1 MNEKRGQPLE
11 PFPFQSSKSWTRSF
25 LASRLPARIFPLVLP
40 FQAIPLFLRF
50 QGSLSLSFSHGHYHR
65 RRAPLLMVFSRRSNS
80 SFCRCDR
87 FNKSGQFLSYF
98 DLNYTHTI
106 QLSVT
111 SLHLQRWIA
120 PNGSSP
126 NLSNIDSPILI
137 YTRSSI
143 FTDDFR
149 FPRIDDLLSPRLL
162 TRDNPID
169 PRRSSHERK

>member
-1 MNEKRGQPLE
+1 MG
-11 PFPFQSSKSWTRSF
+11 S
-25 LASRLPARIFPLVLP
+25 ASRTVSFSILKELDSELLGFSPPCAHFPSSSSISGDTTFSPLP
-40 FQAIPLFLRF
+40 
-50 QGSLSLSFSHGHYHR
+50 GKSLSLFLSWSLSSKESSVVNGLFE
-65 RRAPLLMVFSRRSNS
+65 ALQLLVLSLRSV
-80 SFCRCDR
+80 RV
-87 FNKSGQFLSYF
+87 NKSGQFLSYF
-98 DLNYTHTI
+98 DLNCTHTI

>member
-80 SFCRCDR
+80 SFVVA
-87 FNKSGQFLSYF
+87 
-98 DLNYTHTI
+98 I
-106 QLSVT
+106 
-111 SLHLQRWIA
+111 
-120 PNGSSP
+120 GSSQQEWTIP
-126 NLSNIDSPILI
+126 LLFRSKLYAYDPII
-137 YTRSSI
+137 RDKFTSSTMDRTEWI
-143 FTDDFR
+143 ITESVQYR
-149 FPRIDDLLSPRLL
+149 F
-162 TRDNPID
+162 
-169 PRRSSHERK
+169 SHSYLHSIIHLHG

>member
-87 FNKSGQFLSYF
+87 FESTRVDN
-98 DLNYTHTI
+98 
-106 QLSVT
+106 
-111 SLHLQRWIA
+111 
-120 PNGSSP
+120 SSP
-126 NLSNIDSPILI
+126 ISKLYAYDPII
-137 YTRSSI
+137 RDKFTSSTMDRTEWI
-143 FTDDFR
+143 ITES
-149 FPRIDDLLSPRLL
+149 IQ
-162 TRDNPID
+162 
-169 PRRSSHERK
+169 